1 MSKEIILAKLKT
13 ILKVY
18 SEDPQAVDGLS
29 ESTSF
34 VNDLKIN
41 SANIVDVFLD
51 IEDTFEIE
59 FSNREL
65 ESITAVSDTIQL
77 IAEKLKQKEGS

>member
-1 MSKEIILAKLKT
+1 VNKDIILEKLKT

-18 SEDPQAVDGLS
+18 SEDPQVVEGLS
-29 ESTSF
+29 ETTSF

-65 ESITAVSDTIQL
+65 ESLAAVSDTINL
-77 IAEKLKQKEGS
+77 IAEKVAQKTTS

>member
-1 MSKEIILAKLKT
+1 MNNEIIIEKLKT

-18 SEDPQAVDGLS
+18 SEDPQAVDNIS
-29 ESTSF
+29 ETTSF
-34 VNDLKIN
+34 VNDLNIN

-65 ESITAVSDTIQL
+65 ESITGVSDTIKL
-77 IAEKLKQKEGS
+77 IAEKIEQNTIS